1 MRLLTELK
9 SELKSLIAVAWP
21 RVTRPVEACS
31 TPRRFR
37 WYQRWWSVNSRILG
51 VSIMTLMVGFPATFL
66 LETARLCVG
75 STVIA
80 DTFGYSYSMTELVI
94 SAPLVFASGF
104 AAYARTLRNRTGEY
118 DSELTRGMEDWLT
131 GCSLK
136 PVSAVVLASCPSW
149 LGGDSGSDFLQV
161 MTEADSGSLGD
172 IRLTQL
178 MQEAASRTVDFLW
191 SIPESVDPPTAS
203 TADRVRETIDRLS
216 MVAGESFKDA
226 VEHEIRRS
234 EHAAEARAAQ
244 EARDYDAVVDAAVD
258 SADGPFAD
266 SGLTADKML
275 LEQRARLDETT
286 RTVNGDCGGLGSLAV
301 KS

>member
-1 MRLLTELK
+1 MRLST
-9 SELKSLIAVAWP
+9 ELKSLIAVAWG

-51 VSIMTLMVGFPATFL
+51 VSMMTLIVGFPATVL
-66 LETARLCVG
+66 LAMFSVG
-75 STVIA
+75 STVIGDA
-80 DTFGYSYSMTELVI
+80 FSYSMTALVI
-94 SAPLVFASGF
+94 SALLALASGF
-104 AAYARTLRNRTGEY
+104 VAYARRLRNRTGEH

-234 EHAAEARAAQ
+234 EHATEARAAQ

-258 SADGPFAD
+258 SANGPFAD

>member
-1 MRLLTELK
+1 MRLLT
-9 SELKSLIAVAWP
+9 ELKSLIAVAWG

-51 VSIMTLMVGFPATFL
+51 VSMMTLIVGFPATVL
-66 LETARLCVG
+66 LAMFSVG
-75 STVIA
+75 STVIGDA
-80 DTFGYSYSMTELVI
+80 FCYSMTALVI
-94 SAPLVFASGF
+94 SASLALASGF
-104 AAYARTLRNRTGEY
+104 VAYARRLRNRTGEH

-234 EHAAEARAAQ
+234 EHATEARAAQ

-258 SADGPFAD
+258 SANGPLAD

-301 KS
+301 KSWQQD

>member
-1 MRLLTELK
+1 M
-9 SELKSLIAVAWP
+9 
-21 RVTRPVEACS
+21 
-31 TPRRFR
+31 
-37 WYQRWWSVNSRILG
+37 
-51 VSIMTLMVGFPATFL
+51 MTLIVGFPATVL
-66 LETARLCVG
+66 LAMFSVG

-80 DTFGYSYSMTELVI
+80 DAFCYSMTALVI
-94 SAPLVFASGF
+94 SASLALASGF
-104 AAYARTLRNRTGEY
+104 VAYARRLRNRTGEH

-234 EHAAEARAAQ
+234 EHATEARAAQ

-258 SADGPFAD
+258 SANGPLAD

-301 KS
+301 KSWQQD

>member
-1 MRLLTELK
+1 MRLSTK
-9 SELKSLIAVAWP
+9 LKSLIAVAWG

-51 VSIMTLMVGFPATFL
+51 VSMMTLIVGFPATVL
-66 LETARLCVG
+66 LETAMFSVG

-80 DTFGYSYSMTELVI
+80 DAFGYSMTALMI
-94 SAPLVFASGF
+94 SALLAFASSGV
-104 AAYARTLRNRTGEY
+104 AASRRLRDRTGEH
-118 DSELTRGMEDWLT
+118 DSELTRGMADWLT

-234 EHAAEARAAQ
+234 EHATEARAAQ

-258 SADGPFAD
+258 AANGPLAD